1 MPRSP
6 RSLVVSLAATFALLA
21 WPGAAQAHRPTVV
34 GPGDSIQAA
43 VDAALP
49 GDTILVFGTHREN
62 VAIQKDGLTLRGVG
76 AVIRPPAVPAGHA
89 CFDTTVPGE
98 AVHGICVVGDVDFDT
113 GEITRY
119 VDGVTVSGFAVRGFA
134 GFGVAATA
142 ASHTVFKA
150 NVTTDNRDAGLFSG
164 QSLDTRIVAN
174 RASGGRFGVLV
185 TGALRGTVAANSLHD
200 NCVGA
205 LLFAEAAEYR
215 LAANRVHRN
224 TQACAPVPDNWPALS
239 GGGVLVVA
247 ASSNTIAGN
256 LITGNVPS
264 GDSDF
269 SGGVVVAGLPGLL
282 PSSDNLVKGNVIL
295 RNDPDILWDLGGTGN
310 VFSRNLCRT
319 SIPPGLCG

>member
-6 RSLVVSLAATFALLA
+6 RSLVFLLAAMFALLA
-21 WPGAAQAHRPTVV
+21 WASVAQAHRAAVV

-43 VDAALP
+43 VDAAAP

-119 VDGVTVSGFAVRGFA
+119 VDGATVSGFAVRGFA

-205 LLFAEAAEYR
+205 LL
-215 LAANRVHRN
+215 
-224 TQACAPVPDNWPALS
+224 
-239 GGGVLVVA
+239 VA